1 MEKIKGLII
10 KDILQ
15 LKTYRRTIVLYIA
28 IFIFSSFSSD
38 GINQVLLMLMAMFF
52 GMFAIASFNYD
63 ASSRADKYILSLP
76 LTKKEVVKAKY
87 IFIILATFFGAF
99 LGTALNIVLTYITTK
114 KLINLGM
121 LLNTIF
127 AGLLV
132 IVLVQ
137 AFQIP
142 FIYKYGPEKGRLIS
156 IMITMSFVSLI
167 VGIFSTPKMTEN
179 ISEMAEILMPIL
191 FFLGTMIIYYI
202 SYKVSCIIYSKS
214 EQ

>member
-1 MEKIKGLII
+1 MTMI
-10 KDILQ
+10 
-15 LKTYRRTIVLYIA
+15 
-28 IFIFSSFSSD
+28 
-38 GINQVLLMLMAMFF
+38 F

-63 ASSRADKYILSLP
+63 ASSKADRYILTLP

-99 LGTALNIVLTYITTK
+99 LGTVLNIVLTYITTK
-114 KLINLGM
+114 TLIDLGM

-127 AGLLV
+127 AGLLG
-132 IVLVQ
+132 IALVQ

-156 IMITMSFVSLI
+156 IIITMSFVSLI
-167 VGIFSTPKMTEN
+167 VGIFSAPQMTEH
-179 ISEMAEILMPIL
+179 ISETTKIFMPIL

-202 SYKVSCIIYSKS
+202 SYRVSCIIYGKS

>member
-1 MEKIKGLII
+1 
-10 KDILQ
+10 
-15 LKTYRRTIVLYIA
+15 
-28 IFIFSSFSSD
+28 
-38 GINQVLLMLMAMFF
+38 MLMAMFF

-132 IVLVQ
+132 IALVQ

-156 IMITMSFVSLI
+156 IIITMSFVSLI
-167 VGIFSTPKMTEN
+167 VGIFSAPKMMEN
-179 ISEMAEILMPIL
+179 ISETTKILMPIL
-191 FFLGTMIIYYI
+191 FSLGTMIIYYI